1 MQKIT
6 LFILP
11 NCPYCRSALRDLEAV
26 CAEHPELRQVPIE
39 RVDES
44 REPERANR
52 SDYYYVPT
60 FYVGE
65 RKTQEGAIDRPGVE
79 RVLRKAYEG

>member
-11 NCPYCRSALRDLEAV
+11 NCPYCRSALREMEAV
-26 CAEHPELRQVPIE
+26 YAEHPEYRQVPIE

-44 REPERANR
+44 REPERADR
-52 SDYYYVPT
+52 YDYYYVPT
-60 FYVGE
+60 FYVGD
-65 RKTQEGAIDRPGVE
+65 RKAHEGAIDRSGVE
-79 RVLRKAYEG
+79 RVLQQAYED

>member
-11 NCPYCRSALRDLEAV
+11 NCPYCRSALREMEAV
-26 CAEHPELRQVPIE
+26 YAAHPEYRQVPIE

-44 REPERANR
+44 REPERADQY
-52 SDYYYVPT
+52 DYYYVPT
-60 FYVGE
+60 FYVGDH
-65 RKTQEGAIDRPGVE
+65 KVHEGAIDRSGME
-79 RVLRKAYEG
+79 RVLQQAYED